1 MTKNTNMFSVLS
13 YDSDND
19 EYEYEK
25 IKKQEGKEKEG
36 KRIEKEEKRKI
47 KEIQRERIE
56 EEKYAQ
62 SLKRTKVYD
71 GIYPLDYVKLIKED
85 NYCISSYLSLSRD
98 IQCSLNIS
106 NMSCALAYGG
116 FQIFNKEE
124 YLYLVGI
131 MEKAKNPY
139 YYNPTQQIEDM
150 MSISETRLMKCYF
163 SEIHKSIGY
172 EFGSIYQIYKFLLWD
187 TPNYRRFLKEHKYSH
202 FKKMIDDEVK
212 EFIENPYNM
221 HSEIEHEYVS
231 KYFELGKR
239 YYAKRNNFKVLFR
252 NYIRFIGKIMILY
265 KK

>member
-1 MTKNTNMFSVLS
+1 MLSMTKNTNMFSALS

-19 EYEYEK
+19 EYEYE
-25 IKKQEGKEKEG
+25 KEKEG

-47 KEIQRERIE
+47 KEIQREKRE

-98 IQCSLNIS
+98 IQCSLSIS
-106 NMSCALAYGG
+106 NMGCALAYGG

-131 MEKAKNPY
+131 MEKAKNPW
-139 YYNPTQQIEDM
+139 YYNPIKQFEDM

-163 SEIHKSIGY
+163 SGINKSVGY
-172 EFGSIYQIYKFLLWD
+172 EFASIYHVYKFLLWD
-187 TPNYRRFLKEHKYSH
+187 TPNYRKIFKEKQYFHLKQ
-202 FKKMIDDEVK
+202 MIDEDLSN
-212 EFIENPYNM
+212 FIENPYNM
-221 HSEIEHEYVS
+221 HSRIEQEYIS
-231 KYFELGKR
+231 KYF
-239 YYAKRNNFKVLFR
+239 
-252 NYIRFIGKIMILY
+252 
-265 KK
+265 